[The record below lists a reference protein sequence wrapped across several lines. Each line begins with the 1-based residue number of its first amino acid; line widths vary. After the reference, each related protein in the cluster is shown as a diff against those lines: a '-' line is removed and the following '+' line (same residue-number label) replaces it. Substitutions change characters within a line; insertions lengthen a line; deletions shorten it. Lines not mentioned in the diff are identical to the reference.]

1 MGGLNIEIIMWI
13 YESYFELQIKIWK
26 WTWSL
31 QLNKKPRQLKKEPEK
46 IHATDQFT
54 WVGSRCQQL
63 AQIPQ
68 PFTVI
73 PSLFETLNSFPE
85 TAAWRQ
91 WNLYSSSL
99 SIQTHW
105 SIYTLTS
112 YTACHLE
119 FISCQTFLMLL
130 LGVLTLRC
138 PYLC

>member
-46 IHATDQFT
+46 IHASDQFT

-68 PFTVI
+68 LFTVI

-85 TAAWRQ
+85 TMESLLLLFVDTHSLAHIYFDQ
-91 WNLYSSSL
+91 LYSMSPGIYQLPNVFNVTFGSSY
-99 SIQTHW
+99 S
-105 SIYTLTS
+105 
-112 YTACHLE
+112 
-119 FISCQTFLMLL
+119 
-130 LGVLTLRC
+130 
-138 PYLC
+138 